1 MVAVVEAEMIIILMS
16 LVGQLQRMKRVV
28 VVGVEEI
35 IKDQIRG
42 IIKDQILGIK
52 SIITEVEG
60 NEV

>member
-1 MVAVVEAEMIIILMS
+1 M
-16 LVGQLQRMKRVV
+16 
-28 VVGVEEI
+28 VGVEEI